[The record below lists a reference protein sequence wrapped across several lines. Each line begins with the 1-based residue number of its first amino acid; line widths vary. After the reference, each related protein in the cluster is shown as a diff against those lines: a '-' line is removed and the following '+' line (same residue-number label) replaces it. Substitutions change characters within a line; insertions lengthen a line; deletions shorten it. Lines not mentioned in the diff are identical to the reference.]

1 MTCNVA
7 DDYGFRRLRKIF
19 YADKRDFN
27 FDSSSV
33 LNKLLKHALFHDC
46 HRENPELCT
55 VSLFQRIGLNF
66 NVNFLKVFI
75 PRFMRINC

>member
-1 MTCNVA
+1 MTCYVA

-33 LNKLLKHALFHDC
+33 LKKLKATHCFTTVLPS
-46 HRENPELCT
+46 REP
-55 VSLFQRIGLNF
+55 RI
-66 NVNFLKVFI
+66 
-75 PRFMRINC
+75 M